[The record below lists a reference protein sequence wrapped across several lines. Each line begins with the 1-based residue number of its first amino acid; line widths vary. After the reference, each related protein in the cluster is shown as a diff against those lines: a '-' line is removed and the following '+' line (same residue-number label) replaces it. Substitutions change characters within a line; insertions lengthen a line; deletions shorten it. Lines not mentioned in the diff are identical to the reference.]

1 MTVHVVAQIWDAE
14 KGRSLRF
21 SKVRL
26 ADILRR
32 ERYPINAPNLTPAQV
47 RERAEIAADAEIIQT
62 FIASLLILEIPSQLG
77 HAPMAAR

>member
-1 MTVHVVAQIWDAE
+1 MSQAWLQWLQNVPVDSFLYE
-14 KGRSLRF
+14 KSVPPVQ
-21 SKVRL
+21 K
-26 ADILRR
+26 
-32 ERYPINAPNLTPAQV
+32 RYPINAPNLTPAQV